1 MAAPG
6 TIVPVVDGDARCA
19 AVSAASVLAKV
30 VRDRLMRD
38 EAPHYPVYQFDEN
51 KGYPSSAHKRA
62 LRGYGLSAIHRSS
75 WAFVSGI
82 PWNGGVDADPS
93 RGGIRPLPPNM
104 RGPWFTSWLW
114 GPLSR
119 MR

>member
-1 MAAPG
+1 
-6 TIVPVVDGDARCA
+6 
-19 AVSAASVLAKV
+19 
-30 VRDRLMRD
+30 MRD

-82 PWNGGVDADPS
+82 PWNGGSTPTRLVRGSDPC
-93 RGGIRPLPPNM
+93 P
-104 RGPWFTSWLW
+104 
-114 GPLSR
+114 
-119 MR
+119 